1 MSSSVV
7 DLPPRVAAVLTAR
20 EAEVA
25 ELLAKGYAA
34 KEIALCL
41 EVSLHTARRHTESIF
56 KKLNVRTRVAAALV
70 LRGLVEGSFS
80 PVARSGDDLLDLR
93 AAS

>member
-7 DLPPRVAAVLTAR
+7 DLPPRVAAVLTPR

-25 ELLAKGYAA
+25 DLLAKGYAA
-34 KEIALCL
+34 KEIAVCL
-41 EVSLHTARRHTESIF
+41 EVSLHTARRHTESVF

-70 LRGLVEGSFS
+70 IRGLVDGSAGWAGVTGYEGEGF
-80 PVARSGDDLLDLR
+80 R

>member
-1 MSSSVV
+1 VSDSGE
-7 DLPPRVAAVLTAR
+7 LPPRVAAVLTPR

-34 KEIALCL
+34 KEIAVCL
-41 EVSLHTARRHTESIF
+41 EVSLHTARRHTESVF
-56 KKLNVRTRVAAALV
+56 KKLNVRTRTAAALV
-70 LRGLVEGSFS
+70 VRGLVGGSFE
-80 PVARSGDDLLDLR
+80 PVTGARETLPEMR

>member
-1 MSSSVV
+1 MPKAVV
-7 DLPPRVAAVLTAR
+7 KLPPFVAAVLTPR

-25 ELLAKGYAA
+25 ELLAQGYAA

-41 EVSLHTARRHTESIF
+41 EVSLHTARRHTESVF

-70 LRGLVEGSFS
+70 VRGLVQGGI
-80 PVARSGDDLLDLR
+80 PTSGEEQAELR

>member
-1 MSSSVV
+1 MSHSVV
-7 DLPPRVAAVLTAR
+7 DLPPRVAAMLTPR

-34 KEIALCL
+34 KEIAVSL
-41 EVSLHTARRHTESIF
+41 EVSLHTARRHTESVF

-70 LRGLVEGSFS
+70 VRGLVEGSS
-80 PVARSGDDLLDLR
+80 GSRTVAGYDAEGLR

>member
-1 MSSSVV
+1 MSNSVV
-7 DLPPRVAAVLTAR
+7 QIPPRVAAVLTPR
-20 EAEVA
+20 EVEVA
-25 ELLAKGYAA
+25 ELLAQGYAA

-41 EVSLHTARRHTESIF
+41 EVSLHTARRHTESVF

-70 LRGLVEGSFS
+70 LRGLVEGSAAADF
-80 PVARSGDDLLDLR
+80 VGEGFR